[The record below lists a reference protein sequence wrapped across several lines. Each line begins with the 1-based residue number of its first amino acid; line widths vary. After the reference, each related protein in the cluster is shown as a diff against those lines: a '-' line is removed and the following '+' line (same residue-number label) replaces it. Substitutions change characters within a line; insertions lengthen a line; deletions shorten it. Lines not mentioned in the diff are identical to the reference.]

1 MILDKDT
8 IQKINLIENIT
19 SAKVKDI
26 IIKDKIIII
35 VEQGEIGKAIGA
47 KGKNIRII
55 ENLMKK
61 KIKIIEFDND
71 PLKFT
76 RNFIY
81 PIKAEI
87 TINNEIL
94 IKVNDRKTKGLLIGR
109 ESRNLIDLNKL
120 TQNYFNLNTKI
131 L

>member
-26 IIKDKIIII
+26 IIKERIIII
-35 VEQGEIGKAIGA
+35 VEQGEIGKAIGV
-47 KGKNIRII
+47 KGKNIRTI
-55 ENLMKK
+55 ENLMHK

-71 PLKFT
+71 PIRFT

-81 PIKAEI
+81 PLKAEI
-87 TINNEIL
+87 SVNNEIL

-109 ESRNLIDLNKL
+109 ESRNLIDLNRL
-120 TQNYFNLNTKI
+120 TQDYFNLNTKI

>member
-26 IIKDKIIII
+26 IIKERIIII
-35 VEQGEIGKAIGA
+35 VEQGEIGKAIGV
-47 KGKNIRII
+47 KGKNIRTI
-55 ENLMKK
+55 ENLMHK

-71 PLKFT
+71 PIRFT

-81 PIKAEI
+81 PLKAEI
-87 TINNEIL
+87 SVNNEIL

-120 TQNYFNLNTKI
+120 TQDYFNLNTKI